1 MDATQADI
9 YLVSRSD
16 RSTVI
21 GRPYIYLA
29 VDTASQIIAG
39 VYIGFDAGLKSVISC
54 LANAARDKKEFCA
67 EYGIDIAEEQWPSK
81 GIPYEIITDQG
92 REFIGEG
99 MDSFCMRYGTEL
111 HVLPPFRPDQKGIVE
126 KTFDLLQARYKPLL
140 RGKGVIEADAQERW
154 AADYR
159 KQAVLT
165 IDEFTAVVI
174 NCIINLNS
182 GRLLASGKTASQT
195 WMHMPNR
202 LLQVDSKEVYHMG
215 LAQMEA
221 KVSRKGIGH
230 NGFWYAP
237 NPECQLRIG
246 DKCRI
251 AVDSDHIDTIFIVVN
266 NRFYPCSL
274 TPSCQ
279 EFLGMDAVEAQVIKQ
294 QISIRRKRN
303 EVSELNANLQLMDS
317 ITNIVNHAMKAIFP
331 DEGE

>member
-1 MDATQADI
+1 
-9 YLVSRSD
+9 
-16 RSTVI
+16 
-21 GRPYIYLA
+21 
-29 VDTASQIIAG
+29 
-39 VYIGFDAGLKSVISC
+39 
-54 LANAARDKKEFCA
+54 
-67 EYGIDIAEEQWPSK
+67 
-81 GIPYEIITDQG
+81 
-92 REFIGEG
+92 
-99 MDSFCMRYGTEL
+99 
-111 HVLPPFRPDQKGIVE
+111 
-126 KTFDLLQARYKPLL
+126 
-140 RGKGVIEADAQERW
+140 
-154 AADYR
+154 
-159 KQAVLT
+159 
-165 IDEFTAVVI
+165 
-174 NCIINLNS
+174 
-182 GRLLASGKTASQT
+182 
-195 WMHMPNR
+195 MPNR

-303 EVSELNANLQLMDS
+303 EVSELNANIQLMDS
-317 ITNIVNHAMKAIFP
+317 ITNIVNHAM
-331 DEGE
+331 EGHFQR